1 MKTTKLTLCLL
12 FTGIFF
18 CSAGDFKPQFGLSL
32 KGSTYGLGADV
43 YFRPFKVLAIK
54 AGYEGLA
61 TQLTADMVQPIAG
74 DAVSVKI
81 PMPSGSDMIFNPEA
95 RYNTGS
101 LSVQLGFQPIGLF
114 YLTAGVGTFNL
125 DMQVLGVPATDLSF
139 GSQEV
144 PNVGTVTPIIKK
156 EDLGNFKIQFNP
168 SKKLAPYFGI
178 GLGSFV
184 PRNKRISF
192 ALELGAYYMG
202 SPKLTATLPEGL
214 KSENIDYGA
223 EITESQKQ
231 EYFGSI
237 ESEIDGFINDM
248 QNEINTNVNDIN
260 TQIEPFKIYPVLK
273 LTIGIKVL

>member
-1 MKTTKLTLCLL
+1 MRTTKLTLGLL
-12 FTGIFF
+12 FTAIIF

-61 TQLTADMVQPIAG
+61 TQLTADMVQPVAG

-139 GSQEV
+139 GSQDV

-168 SKKLAPYFGI
+168 SKKLAPYVGI

-202 SPKLTATLPEGL
+202 SPILSATLPEGL
-214 KSENIDYGA
+214 KSENIDYGVQ
-223 EITESQKQ
+223 ITESQKQ
-231 EYFGSI
+231 QYFSSI
-237 ESEIDGFINDM
+237 ESDIDGFINDM

-273 LTIGIKVL
+273 MTIGIKVL

>member
-1 MKTTKLTLCLL
+1 MRTTKLTLCLL
-12 FTGIFF
+12 LTGILFV
-18 CSAGDFKPQFGLSL
+18 SAGDFKPQFGLSL
-32 KGSTYGLGADV
+32 KGSTYGIGADV
-43 YFRPFKVLAIK
+43 YFRPFKVLAVK

-144 PNVGTVTPIIKK
+144 PDVGTVTPIIKK
-156 EDLGNFKIQFNP
+156 EDLGDFKIKFNP

-184 PRNKRISF
+184 PRKNRVSF

-202 SPKLTATLPEGL
+202 SPILSATLPEGL
-214 KSENIDYGA
+214 KSENIDYGV

-248 QNEINTNVNDIN
+248 QTEINTKVNDIN
-260 TQIEPFKIYPVLK
+260 TQIEPFKFYPVLK